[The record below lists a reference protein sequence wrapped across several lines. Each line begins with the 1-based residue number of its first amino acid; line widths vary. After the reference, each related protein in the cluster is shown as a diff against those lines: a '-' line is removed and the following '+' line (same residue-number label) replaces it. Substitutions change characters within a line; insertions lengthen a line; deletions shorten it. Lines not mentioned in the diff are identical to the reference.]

1 MFMNYLARSP
11 NTLRCLFAAS
21 VLMTATTQA
30 APSAELKVA
39 GRLTPPSCDL
49 TLDGNGYL
57 DFGERAFNSLN
68 ADGTKVG
75 EKVIGLQVTC
85 NGEARIGL
93 HVVDN
98 RASSK
103 VSKAA
108 LNANAWATPSAIITD
123 DFVYGLGTVAGA
135 DDAQVPI
142 GGYMFGFKDADI
154 MVNNSKAY
162 VIYSANQQT
171 WRADVPSRNY
181 ISPNFTYSFVIGSPG
196 GGNGTPAPLTSV
208 NGSLTVV
215 PTINRSSELPT
226 GTDIAFDGSATIS
239 LIYL

>member
-1 MFMNYLARSP
+1 MNYLARSP
-11 NTLRCLFAAS
+11 HALRCLFAAS

-30 APSAELKVA
+30 APSAELRLT

-49 TLDGNGYL
+49 TLDGNGRL
-57 DFGERAFNSLN
+57 DFGERTFSSLN
-68 ADGTKVG
+68 TDGTNVG
-75 EKVIGLQVTC
+75 EKAIGLQVTC
-85 NGEARIGL
+85 DGEARIGL

-103 VSKAA
+103 ILKAD
-108 LNANAWATPSAIITD
+108 LNPNAWATPSFVIND
-123 DFVYGLGTVAGA
+123 DFIFGLGTVAGA

-154 MVNNSKAY
+154 MANGSKAF
-162 VIYSANQQT
+162 VIYSATQQS

-181 ISPNFTYSFVIGSPG
+181 LSPNFTYSFVIGPPG
-196 GGNGTPAPLTSV
+196 GNNNTPVPITSV